1 MKVLEYVCF
10 LLGKTLLSVSEKDGL
25 QKERECAAWAEH
37 SLFLYCLI
45 STSSFMS
52 ISSP

>member
-25 QKERECAAWAEH
+25 QKERECVAWRNTP
-37 SLFLYCLI
+37 F
-45 STSSFMS
+45 SF
-52 ISSP
+52 IV